1 MRMTPELPV
10 FEVPVLKYRAPLAPE
25 APPFVERMMTAPLV
39 VAVPSPLTKLNKPPV
54 LVVLRP
60 AITRT

>member
-1 MRMTPELPV
+1 MTAPLLPV
-10 FEVPVLKYRAPLAPE
+10 TAVPVLKYKAPLPPA
-25 APPFVERMMTAPLV
+25 APPFVERIFTSPLV

-60 AITRT
+60 AMAVT